1 MYASINWVFWNK
13 KYLILVSEKIS
24 ISSNE
29 VVKIIQEGLGSI
41 REIILNQQQK
51 LFCDNFRIKDNV
63 LRLLSS
69 K

>member
-1 MYASINWVFWNK
+1 MLLSIGYFGTK

-51 LFCDNFRIKDNV
+51 LFVIILELKIMY
-63 LRLLSS
+63 
-69 K
+69 